1 MSQKR
6 LSPNKAIKLYHLF
19 FIFYISSRISY
30 VSLNYNMH
38 GHVPCDI
45 ITLHAKSLHYNLE
58 FFIIFYI
65 FSKLQPSFQ

>member
-1 MSQKR
+1 MSLKR

-19 FIFYISSRISY
+19 LIYISSRISY
-30 VSLNYNMH
+30 VALNHNMH
-38 GHVPCDI
+38 GYVPCDI